1 MKGRLLGLLTMAL
14 LTTQCC
20 LVVDAADTSVNK
32 VGTSSC
38 SVSMTTQSTWNV
50 AIPKKLTLDKSTG
63 SCAYEISCSGNIGY
77 ADVIK
82 VEPQSSFVLSDGS
95 SSTLQAAIA
104 QDITQ
109 FVRADRDTNANQTKL
124 GEKIQGSVTAAEV
137 KPGQWEGSFYFNI
150 SCAPSINVTLTL
162 DNASNLGIEFSGNI
176 IIPESYE
183 KDGVRYI
190 ITGIDNYLFSA
201 DWIHP
206 EHTVN
211 AEDKIVSIVFPDT
224 VTDIGA
230 FTCFACDNLLSV
242 QLPSNLKTIK
252 PAAFSLCHN
261 LSDIDLPGSITNI
274 EGDAFFNCAALT
286 SIVIPNSVVNIGED
300 AFGYCDGLTT
310 VIIPIGVKNIDS
322 LAFEECIALKNID
335 IPSSVTSIGT
345 DAFKNVKHI
354 TNNSSCIDG
363 SPWGALSVN

>member
-1 MKGRLLGLLTMAL
+1 MKGRIFGLLVGVLVTA
-14 LTTQCC
+14 QYC
-20 LVVDAADTSVNK
+20 LVADAADTSVNK
-32 VGTSSC
+32 AGTSSC
-38 SVSMTTQSTWNV
+38 SVSMATQSTWN
-50 AIPKKLTLDKSTG
+50 ATIPKKLTLDKSTG
-63 SCAYEISCSGNIGY
+63 SCAYEISCSGDIGY
-77 ADVIK
+77 ADVIM

-95 SSTLQAAIA
+95 SSTLQATVA

-109 FVRADRDTNANQTKL
+109 FVRTDRDVNTNQSKL
-124 GEKIQGSVTAAEV
+124 GEKIQGVVTASEV
-137 KPGQWEGSFYFNI
+137 KPGQWNGSFNFNI
-150 SCAPSINVTLTL
+150 SCTPSINVVLTV
-162 DNASNLGIEFSGNI
+162 DNASDLGIKFSGDVV
-176 IIPESYE
+176 IPESYE
-183 KDGVRYI
+183 KDNIIYT
-190 ITGIDNYLFSA
+190 ITGIADGLFSA
-201 DWIHP
+201 DWLHP

-211 AEDKIVSIVFPDT
+211 AEDQIVSIVFPNT
-224 VTDIGA
+224 ITDIGA
-230 FTCFACDNLLSV
+230 LTFYACDNLLSV

-261 LSDIDLPGSITNI
+261 LSNIDLPGSITNI

-310 VIIPIGVKNIDS
+310 VIIPIGVENIDP
-322 LAFEECIALKNID
+322 LAFEECTVIENID